1 MVQVVTAA
9 LGRSRLGS
17 KSASSSSNRGR
28 SPLSQAPVSHWAQ
41 TVMKYI
47 NRRLLYISRSSS
59 ALFIDRP
66 HLLTCR
72 NIGEREPT
80 LTLEA
85 LSLTYKCRGR
95 VGPRESAAPVLSV
108 NLLLQNASRSSAA
121 PIPCTRPPDSLS
133 ADSTHTHTPESSQ
146 TDESYPE
153 QIMHTSGSADTRKI
167 PRLEADRK
175 SRRKWLSSTKYTLP
189 FYNQDELSWQEESS
203 VATVVLKEMTPH
215 GGLNTPSESGLAM
228 LPRVA
233 SVQAREHKTVQADR
247 DATWPRL
254 FLGQLPTFPENVTKI
269 HPWLFHLFG

>member
-17 KSASSSSNRGR
+17 KSASSSNRGR
-28 SPLSQAPVSHWAQ
+28 SLLSQAPVSHWAQ

-133 ADSTHTHTPESSQ
+133 ADSTHTHPRARRLMKAIQSKLCTRAALQ
-146 TDESYPE
+146 TRERFPGWRPTGSPGGNGYLAPNTHFRIIIKMNYPGKKNH
-153 QIMHTSGSADTRKI
+153 Q
-167 PRLEADRK
+167 
-175 SRRKWLSSTKYTLP
+175 
-189 FYNQDELSWQEESS
+189 
-203 VATVVLKEMTPH
+203 
-215 GGLNTPSESGLAM
+215 
-228 LPRVA
+228 
-233 SVQAREHKTVQADR
+233 
-247 DATWPRL
+247 
-254 FLGQLPTFPENVTKI
+254 
-269 HPWLFHLFG
+269 